1 MVSLGKTITTKIM
14 LITYLTVTTR
24 RILNKWMKSNEI
36 RIRLSDLTY
45 NYLKSLSVKVGLP
58 ITKLAKNIIVNK
70 LMEMKGNK

>member
-1 MVSLGKTITTKIM
+1 
-14 LITYLTVTTR
+14 
-24 RILNKWMKSNEI
+24 MKSNEI